1 MTKPTPVPPC
11 AYLLADHLDCA
22 LAAGEDILAAG
33 RRLARSAAATG
44 PGQVIALRTTVELI
58 RSLELALI
66 TRVIKAREWS
76 QTLGRLDGRFKLI
89 GRSFAS
95 GTNTLVDAVAEFAD
109 STEADFET
117 GDGITAYFRSRS
129 VIDVEAP
136 DAATVESLKITET
149 FLVTRRIELGAL
161 LDLVAAYLDA
171 LEVHFLLFGE
181 ERDDGITPPVASASD
196 ISAAAPRESPSL
208 TRP

>member
-33 RRLARSAAATG
+33 RRLAQSSAETG
-44 PGQVIALRTTVELI
+44 PGQSIALRTTVELI

-66 TRVIKAREWS
+66 TRLVKAREWS

-95 GTNTLVDAVAEFAD
+95 GTNPLADAIAEFAD
-109 STEADFET
+109 ATEADFET

-129 VIDVEAP
+129 VIDAEAP
-136 DAATVESLKITET
+136 DGATIASLKISET

-181 ERDDGITPPVASASD
+181 D
-196 ISAAAPRESPSL
+196 RESETAPHEAKAPDPSL
-208 TRP
+208 SSPAGANAASP